1 VPIPVDKYFIVTPS
15 SQFISKAYASLNGTD
30 LFFFVNDL
38 GNLRVVNMQSGGST
52 ATPGSTIFT
61 LAQVA
66 KWVDVIARPGVVYV
80 YYEDLS
86 GDVWLIPYRS
96 FGGLVPA
103 PTLMPFVQ
111 AVTVSTIYTAQSSPP
126 AYMAMV
132 DDGIRHHLYVSQQP
146 TFETLLAPSVVTYN
160 NLLDTTIYLSQPS
173 IAMHP
178 SDDDRVT
185 VTFQE
190 TIVMSGVTNVG
201 FYEVRVQGV
210 A

>member
-1 VPIPVDKYFIVTPS
+1 VAIPVDKYFIVTPS

-38 GNLRVVNMQSGGST
+38 GNLRVVNMQSGNTT

-66 KWVDVIARPGVVYV
+66 KWVDVIAQPGVVYV
-80 YYEDLS
+80 YYADNDS
-86 GDVWLIPYRS
+86 NVWYIPYRN
-96 FGGLVPA
+96 FGGLVPSPVLVPVVPA
-103 PTLMPFVQ
+103 ITF
-111 AVTVSTIYTAQSSPP
+111 STIYTAQSSPP
-126 AYMAMV
+126 VYQMMV
-132 DDGIRHHLYVSQQP
+132 DDGLRHHLYVSTTP
-146 TFETLLAPSVVTYN
+146 TFSSLLSPALVAYN
-160 NLLDTTIYLSQPS
+160 NTLNTAIYLSQPS

-178 SDDDRVT
+178 LDTDRIT

-190 TIVMSGVTNVG
+190 TVIQTSLTNVG
-201 FYEVRVQGV
+201 FYEVRVPGV

>member
-30 LFFFVNDL
+30 LFFFVNETS
-38 GNLRVVNMQSGGST
+38 NLRVVNMHSGATT

-61 LAQVA
+61 LAQEA

-86 GDVWLIPYRS
+86 GDVWFIPYRN
-96 FGGLVPA
+96 FGGL
-103 PTLMPFVQ
+103 
-111 AVTVSTIYTAQSSPP
+111 VTVSTIYTAQSSPP